1 LAIKPQT
8 VVQIKYNANANWATL
23 KTRPFRPVTDLIT
36 SKHVADSELTREN
49 ECCVDNS
56 HKVLNADDF

>member
-1 LAIKPQT
+1 MHYFGILLAIKPQKFQT
-8 VVQIKYNANANWATL
+8 V
-23 KTRPFRPVTDLIT
+23 
-36 SKHVADSELTREN
+36 ELTREN